1 MGKKKEALLRQTD
14 ADIEERYEFC
24 WPGKRKCM
32 EEAQRSCNAVMEED
46 ESSGLFSDKTGN
58 LYIEGDNLTSLKL
71 LEAEYEGK
79 IKMIYIDPPYN
90 TGSDHI
96 YMDRFTGGDNT
107 AKAGSSSRSH
117 AAWCSMIYPRLYVA
131 RRLLSEDG
139 VIFISIDDN
148 EEFNLK
154 KICEEIFGE
163 ANRVGEII
171 RKTKSMTADDGSGF
185 NLQHEL
191 LLIYAK
197 DKSKLRLKGEKKAF
211 ANYSNPDNDPKGD
224 WCAGDPSARSGGAT
238 TYFEIENPYTHKKD
252 LPPSGR
258 YWAFSKE
265 SLKRY
270 IEEGKIKF
278 KEKYREGERGFI
290 FKRYRADAKSQYEPV
305 HSLFAVENEFMNQ
318 AATTE
323 LRKIFGSD
331 VFSYPKPVAYI
342 QKLVQFCTGEGDMV
356 LDFFSGSATTAQ
368 AVMEQVAEDGLK
380 RNFIMVQLPEEVD
393 KKRDAYKAGFRTL
406 CDVGRER
413 IRLVAQRLKDKADCG
428 FRSYVIK
435 ENEKK

>member
-1 MGKKKEALLRQTD
+1 MSKKDNRNAG
-14 ADIEERYEFC
+14 DIEERYEFV
-24 WPGKRKCM
+24 WPGKKKCM
-32 EEAQRSCNAVMEED
+32 EEVKRECSEILV
-46 ESSGLFSDKTGN
+46 SDTVNSYMQDTTAN
-58 LYIEGDNLTSLKL
+58 LYIEGDNLTALKL
-71 LEAEYEGK
+71 LKDEYAGK

-96 YMDRFTGGDNT
+96 YMDRFTAQEGDNKVN
-107 AKAGSSSRSH
+107 ASSRSH
-117 AAWCSMIYPRLYVA
+117 AAWCSMIYPRLCAA
-131 RRLLSEDG
+131 RELMREDG
-139 VIFISIDDN
+139 VIFISIDEN

-163 ANRVGEII
+163 ANRVGEVI
-171 RKTKSMTADDGSGF
+171 RKTKSMTADDGCGF

-197 DKSKLRLKGEKKAF
+197 DKSKLHLKGEKKAF

-224 WCAGDPSARSGGAT
+224 WCAGDPSARSGGPS

-270 IEEGKIKF
+270 IEDGKIKF
-278 KEKYREGERGFI
+278 KEKYRDGERGFI
-290 FKRYRADAKSQYEPV
+290 FKRYRADAKSQFEPV
-305 HSLFAVENEFMNQ
+305 HSLFAVENEYMNQ
-318 AATTE
+318 SATVE

-342 QKLVQFCTGEGDMV
+342 QKLVQYSTEDGDIT

-380 RNFIMVQLPEEVD
+380 RNFIMVKLPEEVD

-413 IRLVAQRLKDKADCG
+413 IRLIAERLKDKADCG
-428 FRSYVIK
+428 FKAYRVSEGLSGK
-435 ENEKK
+435 

>member
-1 MGKKKEALLRQTD
+1 MKKNNNTPMPDE
-14 ADIEERYEFC
+14 EERYEFT
-24 WPGKRKCM
+24 WPGKRKCI
-32 EEAQRSCNAVMEED
+32 EEAKRPCED
-46 ESSGLFSDKTGN
+46 KLVFDEKESYRADTTAN
-58 LYIEGDNLTSLKL
+58 LYIEGDNLTALKL
-71 LEAEYEGK
+71 LEAEYAGR

-96 YMDRFTGGDNT
+96 YSDRFTAGET
-107 AKAGSSSRSH
+107 AGSSKGGANGRSH

-131 RRLLSEDG
+131 RKLLSDDG
-139 VIFISIDDN
+139 VIFISIDEN

-163 ANRVGEII
+163 ANRVGEVI
-171 RKTKSMTADDGSGF
+171 RKTKSMTADDGCGF

-197 DKSKLRLKGEKKAF
+197 DRSKLRLKGEKKAF
-211 ANYSNPDNDPKGD
+211 ANYSNPDNDPRGD
-224 WCAGDPSARSGGAT
+224 WCAGDPSARSGGPS
-238 TYFEIENPYTHKKD
+238 TYFEIENPYTHKAD

-278 KEKYREGERGFI
+278 KEKYRDGERGFV
-290 FKRYRADAKSQYEPV
+290 FKRYKADAKSQYEPV
-305 HSLFAVENEFMNQ
+305 HSLFAVENEYMNQ
-318 AATTE
+318 SATVE
-323 LRKIFGSD
+323 LRRIFGSD

-342 QKLVQFCTGEGDMV
+342 QKLVQYCTAEGDMI

-368 AVMEQVAEDGLK
+368 AVMEQCAADGFK
-380 RNFIMVQLPEEVD
+380 RNFIMVQLAEEVD
-393 KKRDAYKAGFRTL
+393 KKRNAYKEGYRTL
-406 CDVGRER
+406 CDVGRQR
-413 IRLVAQRLKDKADCG
+413 IRLVAERLQESADCG
-428 FRSYVIK
+428 FKAYRIC
-435 ENEKK
+435 EEGE

>member
-1 MGKKKEALLRQTD
+1 MTSKENKAAAET
-14 ADIEERYEFC
+14 EERYEFI
-24 WPGKRKCM
+24 WPGKKKCI
-32 EEAQRSCNAVMEED
+32 EEAKRECCESLVFDEENSFMA
-46 ESSGLFSDKTGN
+46 ERTAN
-58 LYIEGDNLTSLKL
+58 LYIEGDNLTALKL
-71 LEAEYEGK
+71 LKAEYAGR

-96 YMDRFTGGDNT
+96 YQDRFTAGD
-107 AKAGSSSRSH
+107 AASGKGRGSSNSRSH
-117 AAWCSMIYPRLYVA
+117 AAWCSMIYPRLYAA
-131 RRLLSEDG
+131 RDLLSEDG
-139 VIFISIDDN
+139 VIFISIDEN

-163 ANRVGEII
+163 TNRVGEVI
-171 RKTKSMTADDGSGF
+171 RKTKSMTADDGCGF

-197 DKSKLRLKGEKKAF
+197 DKSRLHLKGEKKAF

-224 WCAGDPSARSGGAT
+224 WCAGDPSARSGGPS

-278 KEKYREGERGFI
+278 KEKYRDGERGFI
-290 FKRYRADAKSQYEPV
+290 FKRYKADAKSQYEPV
-305 HSLFAVENEFMNQ
+305 HSLFAVENEYMNQ
-318 AATTE
+318 SATVE
-323 LRKIFGSD
+323 LRRIFGSD

-342 QKLVQFCTGEGDMV
+342 QKLVAYCTDDGDMV

-368 AVMEQVAEDGLK
+368 AVMEQCAEDGCR
-380 RNFIMVQLPEEVD
+380 RNFIMVQLAEEVD
-393 KKRDAYKAGFRTL
+393 KKRNAYREGYRTL
-406 CDVGRER
+406 CDVGRQR
-413 IRLVAQRLKDKADCG
+413 IRLVAEQLKDSTDCG
-428 FRSYVIK
+428 FKAFRVS
-435 ENEKK
+435 EG